1 MALSRTKQNK
11 QDARLKGRITE
22 WEKIPNEIRFSK
34 KSGKPAFTKPGSNR
48 K

>member
-1 MALSRTKQNK
+1 MPLSKVKSAKQS
-11 QDARLKGRITE
+11 ARLKARIAE
-22 WEKIPNEIRFSK
+22 WDRVPASTKVG